1 MKRAINSEV
10 TALPPWQG
18 KGCHT
23 MKKFFLGA
31 IFCLMAVSQAAA
43 SQPDGR
49 PAQRTAI
56 SALSSSGHPVRA
68 VLRYD
73 LSTAGACRTWSDQPA
88 ELCVLLALHVIH
100 MSEHPPKVL

>member
-1 MKRAINSEV
+1 MV
-10 TALPPWQG
+10 
-18 KGCHT
+18 
-23 MKKFFLGA
+23 KKFFLGA
-31 IFCLMAVSQAAA
+31 IFCLMATSQVAAGQ
-43 SQPDGR
+43 SDGR

-56 SALSSSGHPVRA
+56 SGLAASGGHPVRA